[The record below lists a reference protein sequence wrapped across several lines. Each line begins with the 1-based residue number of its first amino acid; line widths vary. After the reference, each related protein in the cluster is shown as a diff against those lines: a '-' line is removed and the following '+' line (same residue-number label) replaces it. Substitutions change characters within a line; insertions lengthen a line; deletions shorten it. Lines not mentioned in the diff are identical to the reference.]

1 MTPQSAHPLLGAL
14 FETAMVHEIRKQL
27 YAGPGRATIHHWR
40 SAGGAEVDLL
50 VERDGVFHP
59 FEFKLTEHPT
69 RRDVSGINAFREAHP
84 KLKVDNGAILCA
96 AERPLWIT
104 EDVAAIPWNQV

>member
-1 MTPQSAHPLLGAL
+1 
-14 FETAMVHEIRKQL
+14 MVHEIRTQL
-27 YAGPGRATIHHWR
+27 SAVPGPATIHHWR

-59 FEFKLTEHPT
+59 FEIKLTANPT
-69 RRDVSGINAFREAHP
+69 RRDGSGIQAFRAAHP
-84 KLKVDNGAILCA
+84 TLTVGKGAILCA

-104 EDVAAIPWNQV
+104 EDIAAIPWDQA